1 MAFQFKAITSQ
12 NLNKDIC
19 DRIISPLKSSIRKY
33 CNEGHDIL
41 NAMDMHSASSSVN
54 ETDESVE
61 QLKVKKVENF
71 SSYHN
76 FTYEKDG
83 IKAWRVFG
91 VAKGKKVINK
101 SFYVSHQHKDLS
113 KAALL
118 GQ

>member
-1 MAFQFKAITSQ
+1 
-12 NLNKDIC
+12 
-19 DRIISPLKSSIRKY
+19 
-33 CNEGHDIL
+33 
-41 NAMDMHSASSSVN
+41 MDMHSALTINPVKGASSSVN